1 MPTQSWGISLRHVVL
16 PGVAAATAL
25 ALAAVAPASAEP
37 ADTITTVTTHTVAAA
52 SVAPMDPGLNPFIA
66 GMEETWR
73 LGRSSGSIAPAGAI
87 TFPHIVSDAA
97 EAEPDGDSSDDSFV
111 DNLFLLPATPES
123 CTRTVSSFSY
133 SYDLL
138 EVDSWHYDAV
148 ASFSALLAG
157 AAAAPMSDDNA
168 STDGIGW
175 LEYPEESPGLVAHG
189 LTAPYADV
197 MPLVGSITMAYPV
210 PVDAATAQAYVAFG
224 FPVVSAWTM
233 TDASFVVTDT
243 CTTNKPVV
251 VPPVVVPPVVV
262 PPVVVPPI
270 VEPPVVV
277 PPVVVPPVVP
287 PVVEPPMVVPPVAP
301 APVVVPA
308 ATPAQ
313 PLAETGVEAG
323 AIGAATAL
331 LLSAGVGG
339 LVLARRS
346 ATS

>member
-1 MPTQSWGISLRHVVL
+1 MPTQSTGISLRHVVL

-37 ADTITTVTTHTVAAA
+37 ADTIATVTTHTVAAA
-52 SVAPMDPGLNPFIA
+52 SVAPMDPSLNPFID
-66 GMEETWR
+66 GMQEAWYST
-73 LGRSSGSIAPAGAI
+73 GAIAPAGPI
-87 TFPHIVSDAA
+87 SFPHIVSDASGA
-97 EAEPDGDSSDDSFV
+97 DPSGDTSDGGFV
-111 DNLFLLPATPES
+111 DNLFLLPATPQN

-138 EVDSWHYDAV
+138 EVISWHTDMVESY
-148 ASFSALLAG
+148 SALLSG
-157 AAAAPMSDDNA
+157 PDAAAVPMSDESA

-175 LEYPEESPGLVAHG
+175 LEYPEEAPGLVFHG
-189 LTAPYADV
+189 LTTPYADV
-197 MPLVGSITMAYPV
+197 MPLVGSITMAYPE
-210 PVDAATAQAYVAFG
+210 PVDAATAMAYVGFG
-224 FPVVSAWTM
+224 YPVVSAWTL

-262 PPVVVPPI
+262 PPVVVPPVVVPPV

-277 PPVVVPPVVP
+277 PPVVVPPVVEP
-287 PVVEPPMVVPPVAP
+287 PVVVPPVAP

-323 AIGAATAL
+323 AIGAAAAL
-331 LLSAGVGG
+331 LLGVGAAAA
-339 LVLARRS
+339 LFARRR